1 MSMTTPINRRPEGT
15 PAGGQFAPVNRPEAS
30 DISLADPADR
40 PINLEPGEDETYPE
54 LAEGD
59 VIDRLEVSRDEDD
72 PDTYTVSAS
81 RAVNFHHLVEHEQ
94 PDLTEE
100 EREAWLQRHSA
111 VIDDFMGERYGAEM
125 SGDDWSSIDAEFS
138 TKLTGGTPTEGAV
151 GNAAWEDT
159 NIVNLANEEDP
170 GTFGT
175 ENLSRLLHER
185 VEDTASFPDFW
196 NTRRDM
202 ESMTQGAVDNTVQD
216 RYGKRELPDAV
227 ALSVAY
233 DMGMSGPYP
242 TMAKLARTGFADREE
257 VRNDLRKIYERD
269 QGKPLATAKADMM
282 FTWLE
287 HGGDNS

>member
-1 MSMTTPINRRPEGT
+1 MSTSINRRPEGT
-15 PAGGQFAPVNRPEAS
+15 PAGGQFAPTDRPEAS
-30 DISLADPADR
+30 GIALADPAGR
-40 PINLEPGEDETYPE
+40 PINLEPGESDDYPE

-59 VIDRLEVSRDEDD
+59 AIDRITVSRDEDD
-72 PDTYTVSAS
+72 PDSYFVYAS
-81 RAVNFHHLVEHEQ
+81 RAVNFHALVEHEQ
-94 PDLTEE
+94 PGLTAE
-100 EREAWLQRHSA
+100 EREAWLQRHGA

-125 SGDDWSSIDAEFS
+125 SGDDWSAIDAECS
-138 TKLTGGTPTEGAV
+138 TKLTGGAPAEGAV
-151 GNAAWEDT
+151 GDAAWNDT
-159 NIVNLANEEDP
+159 KIINLANEEDP

-185 VEDTASFPDFW
+185 VEATASFPGFW
-196 NTRRDM
+196 TARADM
-202 ESMTQGAVDNTVQD
+202 ERMSQRAVDSTVED

-233 DMGMSGPYP
+233 EMGMSGPY
-242 TMAKLARTGFADREE
+242 TSMAKLARTGFADKEE
-257 VRNDLRKIYERD
+257 VRSDLRKIYERD

>member
-1 MSMTTPINRRPEGT
+1 MTASINRRPEGT
-15 PAGGQFAPVNRPEAS
+15 PAGGQFAPNDHPEAS
-30 DISLADPADR
+30 AVALADPAERSID
-40 PINLEPGEDETYPE
+40 LGPGESDDYSE
-54 LAEGD
+54 LADGD

-72 PDTYTVSAS
+72 PDSYTVSAS

-94 PDLTEE
+94 PDLSEE

-111 VIDDFMGERYGAEM
+111 VIDDFMTERYGAQM
-125 SGDDWSSIDAEFS
+125 SGDDWSAIDAECS
-138 TKLTGGTPTEGAV
+138 TKLTGGAPTEGAV
-151 GNAAWEDT
+151 GNAAWDDT
-159 NIVNLANEEDP
+159 KIVNLANEEDP
-170 GTFGT
+170 GTFGS

-185 VEDTASFPDFW
+185 VEATASFPDFW
-196 NTRRDM
+196 STRRDM
-202 ESMTQGAVDNTVQD
+202 ESMTQRTVDNTVED

-233 DMGMSGPYP
+233 EMGMSGPY
-242 TMAKLARTGFADREE
+242 TSMAKLARTGFADEEE

-287 HGGDNS
+287 HGGDND